1 MVLEVALVLLG
12 LSWCFE
18 LTGAALCIAGVLH
31 GHILLDVQH
40 FVDGTW
46 VREKWHVVGAG
57 AAGLSNCQ
65 KMTEARHDASDLDNS
80 KEGNFK
86 VAQSTDMD
94 KEAWRR
100 RDEKSE

>member
-12 LSWCFE
+12 RSWCFE
-18 LTGAALCIAGVLH
+18 LTGAALCIARVLQ

-46 VREKWHVVGAG
+46 VGEKWHVVDVG
-57 AAGLSNCQ
+57 AAGLSNCRE
-65 KMTEARHDASDLDNS
+65 MTEARPVASDLDNP

-86 VAQSTDMD
+86 VAQGTDRD
-94 KEAWRR
+94 KGAWRR
-100 RDEKSE
+100 RDERSE